1 MDGRQFKAEQPQLLD
16 SVLRRRASWPDK
28 YAGGK
33 TVFNQVRRTAQQN
46 ILDVAPLPEVWSP
59 GHASSSRI
67 VRLQKMRSGS
77 ENITTVH
84 TLHNFQVLDL
94 GYFQEGDRPSPL

>member
-1 MDGRQFKAEQPQLLD
+1 MKVKINNEDDDGDGTWMGGQPQLLD
-16 SVLRRRASWPDK
+16 SVLRRRASWLDK

-59 GHASSSRI
+59 GHFIFI
-67 VRLQKMRSGS
+67 V
-77 ENITTVH
+77 
-84 TLHNFQVLDL
+84 
-94 GYFQEGDRPSPL
+94 